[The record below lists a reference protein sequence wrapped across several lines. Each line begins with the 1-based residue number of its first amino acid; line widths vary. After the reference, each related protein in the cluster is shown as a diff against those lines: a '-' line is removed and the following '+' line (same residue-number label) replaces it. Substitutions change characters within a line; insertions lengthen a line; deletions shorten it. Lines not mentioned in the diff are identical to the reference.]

1 MSGLFYSIV
10 NLNVELLDLEP
21 CKKQLRFNLPAED
34 VNAAFKEVTQQFQKE
49 ANISGFRK
57 GKAPLS
63 KVETR
68 FKQQIEEET
77 KKKLLNDSYRKGIE
91 DNQLKPVLDPEIE
104 EVTFK
109 KGEAF
114 SFMVN
119 IETAPEF
126 ELPDYKGLPAER
138 AKVEITDKNVED
150 ALNHLREGRAEYKE
164 QDRAIKD
171 NDYINVSF
179 TGTIDGKPITEFS
192 PTARGLSEQ
201 KNMPLHVQA
210 DGDHDHFIPNFTG
223 QLVGAKKGESRTI
236 EVTFPDEYPAQ
247 PKLQNLQATYE
258 VTIDEVKEKVLPE
271 LDDEFAKSWN
281 AESIEKLRTGVKE
294 DLEAN
299 QKGDAKKEVCRQVR
313 ETFAS
318 KLDFAVPPSFQQ
330 QEMQHA
336 VQSIVRLK
344 RAKNISEEEVE
355 KSKDQI
361 TAEANAMALDNL
373 RWLFAHKRI
382 AEEEKI
388 EVSRE
393 DVLHEIAMQAQQM
406 GKDPQAHI
414 KELAENNQIG
424 YIQNS
429 LLMQKVV
436 DLMAEHAQI
445 TEIDPPAKGD
455 TGDCC
460 EDGTGDCCD

>member
-1 MSGLFYSIV
+1 M
-10 NLNVELLDLEP
+10 NLNVELVDLEP
-21 CKKQLRFNLPAED
+21 CKKQLRFSLPAED
-34 VNAAFKEVTQQFQKE
+34 VTVAFKEVTKQFQKQ

-57 GKAPLS
+57 GKAPLD

-77 KKKLLNDSYRKGIE
+77 KKKLLNDSYRKGVE
-91 DNQLKPVLDPEIE
+91 DNNLKPVLDPEVE
-104 EVTFK
+104 EVEFK
-109 KGEAF
+109 KGAAF
-114 SFMVN
+114 SFMAN

-126 ELPDYKGLPAER
+126 KLPDYKGLPANR
-138 AKVEITDKNVED
+138 PKVEVTDKNVED

-164 QDRAIKD
+164 QDRTIKD
-171 NDYINVSF
+171 GDYINVSF
-179 TGTIDGKPITEFS
+179 TGTIDEKPITEFS
-192 PTARGLSEQ
+192 ETARGLSEQ
-201 KNMPLHVQA
+201 KNMPLHVHA

-223 QLVGAKKGESRTI
+223 QLVGAKKGESQTI

-247 PKLQNLQATYE
+247 PKLQGLKATYE

-271 LDDEFAKSWN
+271 LDDEFAKSWQ
-281 AESIEKLRTGVKE
+281 AENMEKLRTGVKE

-299 QKGDAKKEVCRQVR
+299 QKGEAKKAVCQQVR
-313 ETFAS
+313 DAFAS

-336 VQSIVRLK
+336 VQSIVRTK
-344 RAKNISEEEVE
+344 RAQGISEEEVE

-361 TAEANAMALDNL
+361 TAEANANALDNL

-382 AEEEKI
+382 AEEEKV
-388 EVSRE
+388 EVSQE
-393 DVLHEIAMQAQQM
+393 DVLRVVAMQAQQM

-424 YIQNS
+424 YIQNR
-429 LLMQKVV
+429 LLMDKVV
-436 DLMAEHAQI
+436 DLMAEHAEI
-445 TEIDPPAKGD
+445 TEVDPPEEEHSHGHSH
-455 TGDCC
+455 G
-460 EDGTGDCCD
+460 